1 MPITSPA
8 SLTKIVSEFGG
19 PGNLA
24 AYVRGGSYVPNI
36 SAFNAISATTSGL
49 AISQFL
55 NISALNATLPQYNA
69 QLGYDVYLMTSGN
82 PAGSNNPWAACSLI
96 LRSDGSG
103 TYRES
108 NVNTGDTD
116 YNFTWLLSGSASNY
130 YGYLDTPS
138 IDAPTSS
145 TPVASSVQLNTTRE
159 WQWYIETP
167 YPSGNYV
174 STTATGN
181 LRIKNSSG
189 TDLAV
194 ISYSIFA
201 SATNGFI
208 EP

>member
-1 MPITSPA
+1 MPITSPV
-8 SLTKIVSEFGG
+8 SLSKIVSEFGG

-69 QLGYDVYLMTSGN
+69 QLGYDVYLSTSGN
-82 PAGSNNPWAACSLI
+82 PSGSANPWAACSLI
-96 LRSDGSG
+96 LRADGSG
-103 TYRES
+103 TYRQS
-108 NVNTGDTD
+108 NVNTGDSD

-130 YGYLDTPS
+130 YGYLDTPTGDS
-138 IDAPTSS
+138 PTSG
-145 TPVASSVQLNTTRE
+145 TVASSVQLNTTRE
-159 WQWYIETP
+159 WRWYVETP
-167 YPSGNYV
+167 YPSGGYV
-174 STTATGN
+174 STNATGN
-181 LRIKNSSG
+181 LRIKNSGG

-194 ISYSIFA
+194 VSYSVFA

-208 EP
+208 DP